1 MTDHSAMHLGK
12 RAPVVDPHVPHLFQ
26 HMMAVQPSPA
36 VDWTKAVDSWPMLA
50 NDQVGDCTCA
60 AVYHMI
66 QCWTANN
73 SSSWKPTDAETLDL
87 YSKVSNYPKQDTGAC
102 EMDVL
107 KYWAKTGVP
116 GDNTVDQ
123 VSFCH
128 LFQQNLDE
136 IRLSIEWFGGSY
148 LGFALPLAAQTQD
161 VWDVTGDGKTGAAAP
176 GSWGGHA
183 VCAVAYEPDGFTIVT
198 WGALKK
204 VTNAFMQAYCEE
216 AYGVVSYEWLADSG
230 ISPPGLDWNALM
242 RDMAA
247 IQD

>member
-1 MTDHSAMHLGK
+1 MTDHSQMKLGK

-26 HMMAVQPSPA
+26 HMMAMKPSPA

-60 AVYHMI
+60 AVYHQI

-73 SSSWKPTDAETLDL
+73 GSSWKPTDAETLAL
-87 YSKVSNYPKQDTGAC
+87 YGAITGYPKQDTGAV

-107 KYWAKTGVP
+107 KYWHSVGVP
-116 GDNTVDQ
+116 GDNTVDK

-136 IRLSIEWFGGSY
+136 IRLSIEFFGGAY
-148 LGFALPLAAQTQD
+148 LGFALPLSAQTQD
-161 VWDVTGDGKTGAAAP
+161 VWDVTPAGNTGAGAP

-183 VCAVAYEPDGFTIVT
+183 IIAVAYGPDGFTIVT

-204 VTNAFMQAYCEE
+204 VTNAFMAAYCEE
-216 AYGVVSYEWLADSG
+216 AYGVVSYEWLAKSG
-230 ISPPGLDWNALM
+230 ISPPGLDWSALM
-242 RDMAA
+242 RDLAA
-247 IQD
+247 ITD